1 MLPRMPPSRRTV
13 ALVVPVAGFL
23 LGFGD
28 FVWIKWVP
36 FPFAELGN
44 STATWAVAAFALGW
58 WIRSGAV
65 RAAVA
70 ASVLLIVAVPSYYLA
85 ATLLQDDDLAVIWS
99 PTSIVWMAFGVVAG
113 VVFGVA
119 GIWARAEGW
128 RRVVGTALP
137 VAVFVEEALR
147 FALKTRSGYPGAWWN
162 VAIDLALAALL
173 VVLVGRSARVRL
185 LAAAVAVP
193 LAAAGAV
200 TFAAVAG

>member
-1 MLPRMPPSRRTV
+1 MPPSRRAV

-23 LGFGD
+23 LGFLD

-65 RAAVA
+65 RAALA

-85 ATLLQDDDLAVIWS
+85 ATLLQGDDLAVIWAL
-99 PTSIVWMAFGVVAG
+99 TSFVWMAFGVVAG

-119 GIWARAEGW
+119 GIWARTDGW

-147 FALKTRSGYPGAWWN
+147 FALKSGSYPGAWWN
-162 VAIDLALAALL
+162 VAIDLGLAVLL
-173 VVLVGRSARVRL
+173 VVLIGRSARVRL
-185 LAAAVAVP
+185 LAAAVALP
-193 LAAAGAV
+193 LAWLLYTSDAADD
-200 TFAAVAG
+200 

>member
-1 MLPRMPPSRRTV
+1 MLPRMPPSRRAV

-23 LGFGD
+23 LGFLD

-85 ATLLQDDDLAVIWS
+85 ATLLQGDDLAVIWS

-113 VVFGVA
+113 VVFGVG
-119 GIWARAEGW
+119 GIWARTDGW
-128 RRVVGTALP
+128 RRIVGTALP

-147 FALKTRSGYPGAWWN
+147 FALKSGSYPGAWWN
-162 VAIDLALAALL
+162 VAIDLGLAALL
-173 VVLVGRSARVRL
+173 VALIGRSARVRL
-185 LAAAVAVP
+185 LAAAVALPV
-193 LAAAGAV
+193 AALGAV
-200 TFAAVAG
+200 TLAAVAG

>member
-1 MLPRMPPSRRTV
+1 MPPSRRAV
-13 ALVVPVAGFL
+13 AFVVPVAGFL
-23 LGFGD
+23 LGFLD

-70 ASVLLIVAVPSYYLA
+70 ATVLLIVAVPSYYLA
-85 ATLLQDDDLAVIWS
+85 ATLLQGDDIAVIWAL
-99 PTSIVWMAFGVVAG
+99 TSFVWMAFGVVAG

-119 GIWARAEGW
+119 GIWARADGW

-147 FALKTRSGYPGAWWN
+147 FALKSGSYPGAWWN
-162 VAIDLALAALL
+162 VAIDLGLAALL
-173 VVLVGRSARVRL
+173 VVLIGRSARVRL
-185 LAAAVAVP
+185 LAAAVALP
-193 LAAAGAV
+193 LAAAGAA
-200 TFAAVAG
+200 TFAVVAG

>member
-1 MLPRMPPSRRTV
+1 MPPSRRAV

-58 WIRSGAV
+58 WIRSGAL

-70 ASVLLIVAVPSYYLA
+70 AGVLLIVAVPSYYLA
-85 ATLLQDDDLAVIWS
+85 ATLLQGDDLAVIWS
-99 PTSIVWMAFGVVAG
+99 LTSIVWMAFGIVAG

-128 RRVVGTALP
+128 RGVVGTALP
-137 VAVFVEEALR
+137 AAVFVEEALR
-147 FALKTRSGYPGAWWN
+147 FALKSGSYPGAWWN
-162 VAIDLALAALL
+162 VAIDLGLAVLL
-173 VVLVGRSARVRL
+173 VVLIGRSARMRL
-185 LAAAVAVP
+185 LAAAVALP

-200 TFAAVAG
+200 TFAAVAR

>member
-1 MLPRMPPSRRTV
+1 MPPSRRAV

-23 LGFGD
+23 LGFLD

-65 RAAVA
+65 RAALA

-85 ATLLQDDDLAVIWS
+85 ATLLQGDDLAVIWAL
-99 PTSIVWMAFGVVAG
+99 TSFVWMAFGVVAG

-119 GIWARAEGW
+119 GIWARTDGW

-147 FALKTRSGYPGAWWN
+147 FALKSGSYPGAWWN
-162 VAIDLALAALL
+162 VAIDLGLAVLL
-173 VVLVGRSARVRL
+173 VVLIGRSARVRL
-185 LAAAVAVP
+185 LAAAVALP
-193 LAAAGAV
+193 LAAAGAL
-200 TFAAVAG
+200 TFAAVAGS

>member
-1 MLPRMPPSRRTV
+1 MLRRMPPSRRAV

-23 LGFGD
+23 LGFLD

-36 FPFAELGN
+36 YPFAELGN
-44 STATWAVAAFALGW
+44 STATWAVAAFAMGW

-85 ATLLQDDDLAVIWS
+85 ATLLQGDDLAVIWAV
-99 PTSIVWMAFGVVAG
+99 TSFIWMAFGVVAG

-119 GIWARAEGW
+119 GIWARTDGW

-147 FALKTRSGYPGAWWN
+147 FALKSGSYPGAWWN

-173 VVLVGRSARVRL
+173 VVLIGRSARVRL
-185 LAAAVAVP
+185 LAAAVALPV
-193 LAAAGAV
+193 AALGAL

>member
-1 MLPRMPPSRRTV
+1 MPPSRRAV

-23 LGFGD
+23 LGFLD

-85 ATLLQDDDLAVIWS
+85 ATLLQGDDLAVIWAL
-99 PTSIVWMAFGVVAG
+99 TSFVWMAFGVMAG

-119 GIWARAEGW
+119 GIWARTDGW

-147 FALKTRSGYPGAWWN
+147 FALKSGSYPGAWWN
-162 VAIDLALAALL
+162 VAIDLGLAVLL
-173 VVLVGRSARVRL
+173 VVLIGRSARVRL
-185 LAAAVAVP
+185 LAAAVALP
-193 LAAAGAV
+193 LAAAGAL
-200 TFAAVAG
+200 TFAAVAGS

>member
-1 MLPRMPPSRRTV
+1 MPPSRRAV

-23 LGFGD
+23 LGFLD

-44 STATWAVAAFALGW
+44 STATWAVAAFALGC

-85 ATLLQDDDLAVIWS
+85 ATLLQGDDLAVIWAL
-99 PTSIVWMAFGVVAG
+99 TSFVWMAFGVVAG

-119 GIWARAEGW
+119 GIWARTDGW

-147 FALKTRSGYPGAWWN
+147 FALKSGSYPGAWWN
-162 VAIDLALAALL
+162 VAIDLGLAVLL
-173 VVLVGRSARVRL
+173 VVLIGRSAQVRL
-185 LAAAVAVP
+185 LAAAVALP
-193 LAAAGAV
+193 LAAVGAL
-200 TFAAVAG
+200 TFAAVAGS

>member
-1 MLPRMPPSRRTV
+1 MPPSRRAV
-13 ALVVPVAGFL
+13 ALVAPVAGFL
-23 LGFGD
+23 LGFLD

-36 FPFAELGN
+36 YPFAELGN

-85 ATLLQDDDLAVIWS
+85 ATLLQGDDLAVIWS

-119 GIWARAEGW
+119 GIWARTDGW

-147 FALKTRSGYPGAWWN
+147 FALKSGSYPGAWWN
-162 VAIDLALAALL
+162 VAIDLGLAALL
-173 VVLVGRSARVRL
+173 VVLIGRSARVRL
-185 LAAAVAVP
+185 LAAAVALPV
-193 LAAAGAV
+193 AAIGAL
-200 TFAAVAG
+200 TFSAVAG

>member
-1 MLPRMPPSRRTV
+1 MPPSRRAV

-23 LGFGD
+23 LGFLD

-85 ATLLQDDDLAVIWS
+85 ATLLQGDDLAVIWAL
-99 PTSIVWMAFGVVAG
+99 TSFVWMAFGVVAG

-119 GIWARAEGW
+119 GIWARTDGW

-147 FALKTRSGYPGAWWN
+147 FALKSGSYPGAWWN
-162 VAIDLALAALL
+162 VAIDLGLAVLL
-173 VVLVGRSARVRL
+173 VVLIGRSARVRL
-185 LAAAVAVP
+185 LAAAVALP
-193 LAAAGAV
+193 LAAVGAL
-200 TFAAVAG
+200 TFAAVAGT

>member
-1 MLPRMPPSRRTV
+1 MYAPRMPPSRRAV

-23 LGFGD
+23 LGFLD

-65 RAAVA
+65 RSAVA

-85 ATLLQDDDLAVIWS
+85 ATMLQGDDLAVIWS

-119 GIWARAEGW
+119 GIWARTEGW
-128 RRVVGTALP
+128 RHVVGTALP

-147 FALKTRSGYPGAWWN
+147 FALKSGSYPGAWWN

-173 VVLVGRSARVRL
+173 VVLIGRSARVRL
-185 LAAAVAVP
+185 LAAAVALPV
-193 LAAAGAV
+193 AALGAV

>member
-1 MLPRMPPSRRTV
+1 MPPSRRAV

-23 LGFGD
+23 LGFLD

-44 STATWAVAAFALGW
+44 STATWAVAAFALGC

-85 ATLLQDDDLAVIWS
+85 ATLLQGDDLAVIWAL
-99 PTSIVWMAFGVVAG
+99 TSFVWMAFGVVAG

-119 GIWARAEGW
+119 GIWARTEGW

-147 FALKTRSGYPGAWWN
+147 FALKSGSYPGAWWN
-162 VAIDLALAALL
+162 VAIDLGLAALL
-173 VVLVGRSARVRL
+173 VVLIGRSARVRL
-185 LAAAVAVP
+185 LAAAVALP
-193 LAAAGAV
+193 LAAAGAL
-200 TFAAVAG
+200 TFAAVAGS

>member
-1 MLPRMPPSRRTV
+1 MPPSRRAV

-23 LGFGD
+23 LGFLD

-36 FPFAELGN
+36 YPFAELGN

-85 ATLLQDDDLAVIWS
+85 ATLLQGDDLAVIWS

-119 GIWARAEGW
+119 GIWARTDGW

-147 FALKTRSGYPGAWWN
+147 FALKSGSYPGAWWN
-162 VAIDLALAALL
+162 VAIDLGLAALL
-173 VVLVGRSARVRL
+173 VVLIGRSARVRL
-185 LAAAVAVP
+185 LAAAVALPV
-193 LAAAGAV
+193 AAIGAL
-200 TFAAVAG
+200 TFSAVAG

>member
-1 MLPRMPPSRRTV
+1 MPPSRRAV

-23 LGFGD
+23 LGFLD

-85 ATLLQDDDLAVIWS
+85 ATLLQGDDLAVIWS

-113 VVFGVA
+113 VVFGVG
-119 GIWARAEGW
+119 GIWARTDGW
-128 RRVVGTALP
+128 RRIVGTALP

-147 FALKTRSGYPGAWWN
+147 FALKSGSYPGAWWN
-162 VAIDLALAALL
+162 VAIDLGLAALL
-173 VVLVGRSARVRL
+173 VVLIGRSARVRL
-185 LAAAVAVP
+185 LAAAVALPV
-193 LAAAGAV
+193 AALGAV

>member
-1 MLPRMPPSRRTV
+1 MPPSRRAV

-23 LGFGD
+23 LGFLD

-85 ATLLQDDDLAVIWS
+85 ATLLQGDDLAVIWS

-113 VVFGVA
+113 VVFGVG
-119 GIWARAEGW
+119 GIWARTDGW
-128 RRVVGTALP
+128 RRIVGTALP

-147 FALKTRSGYPGAWWN
+147 FALKSGSYPGAWWN

-173 VVLVGRSARVRL
+173 VVLIGRSARVRL
-185 LAAAVAVP
+185 LAAAVALPV
-193 LAAAGAV
+193 AALGAV

>member
-1 MLPRMPPSRRTV
+1 MPPSRRAV

-23 LGFGD
+23 LGFLD

-85 ATLLQDDDLAVIWS
+85 ATLLQGDDLAVIWAL
-99 PTSIVWMAFGVVAG
+99 TSFVWMAFGVVAG

-119 GIWARAEGW
+119 GIWARTDGW

-147 FALKTRSGYPGAWWN
+147 FALKSGSYPEAWWN
-162 VAIDLALAALL
+162 VAIDLGLAALL
-173 VVLVGRSARVRL
+173 VVLIGRSARVRL
-185 LAAAVAVP
+185 LAAATALP
-193 LAAAGAV
+193 LAALGAL
-200 TFAAVAG
+200 TFTVVAG

>member
-1 MLPRMPPSRRTV
+1 MPPSRRAV

-23 LGFGD
+23 LGFLD

-36 FPFAELGN
+36 YPFAELGN

-85 ATLLQDDDLAVIWS
+85 ATLLQGDDLAVIWS

-119 GIWARAEGW
+119 GIWARTDGW

-147 FALKTRSGYPGAWWN
+147 FALKSGSYPGAWWN
-162 VAIDLALAALL
+162 VAIDLGLAALL
-173 VVLVGRSARVRL
+173 VVLIGRSVRVRL
-185 LAAAVAVP
+185 LAAAVALPV
-193 LAAAGAV
+193 AAIGAL
-200 TFAAVAG
+200 TFSAVAG

>member
-1 MLPRMPPSRRTV
+1 MPPSRRAV

-23 LGFGD
+23 LGFLD

-70 ASVLLIVAVPSYYLA
+70 AGVLLIVAVPSYYLA
-85 ATLLQDDDLAVIWS
+85 ATLLQGDDLAVIWAL
-99 PTSIVWMAFGVVAG
+99 TSFVWMAFGVVAG

-119 GIWARAEGW
+119 GIWARTDGW

-147 FALKTRSGYPGAWWN
+147 FALKSGSYPGAWWN
-162 VAIDLALAALL
+162 VAIDLGLAVLL
-173 VVLVGRSARVRL
+173 VVLIGRSARVRL
-185 LAAAVAVP
+185 LAAAVALP
-193 LAAAGAV
+193 LAAAGAL
-200 TFAAVAG
+200 TFAAVAGS

>member
-1 MLPRMPPSRRTV
+1 MLRRMPPSRRAV

-23 LGFGD
+23 LGFLD

-36 FPFAELGN
+36 YPFAELGN

-70 ASVLLIVAVPSYYLA
+70 ASILLIVAVPSYYLA
-85 ATLLQDDDLAVIWS
+85 ATLLQGDDIAVIWAL
-99 PTSIVWMAFGVVAG
+99 TSFVWMAFGVVAG

-119 GIWARAEGW
+119 GIWARTQGW
-128 RRVVGTALP
+128 RRVVGVALP

-147 FALKTRSGYPGAWWN
+147 FALKSGSYPGAWWN
-162 VAIDLALAALL
+162 VAIDLGLAALL
-173 VVLVGRSARVRL
+173 VVLIGRSARVRL
-185 LAAAVAVP
+185 LAAATALP
-193 LAAAGAV
+193 LAALGAL
-200 TFAAVAG
+200 TFTVVAG

>member
-1 MLPRMPPSRRTV
+1 MPPSRRAV

-23 LGFGD
+23 LGFLD

-85 ATLLQDDDLAVIWS
+85 ATLLQGDDLAVIWAL
-99 PTSIVWMAFGVVAG
+99 TSFVWMAFGVVAG

-119 GIWARAEGW
+119 GIWARTQGW
-128 RRVVGTALP
+128 RRVVGVALP

-147 FALKTRSGYPGAWWN
+147 FALKSGSYPGAWWN
-162 VAIDLALAALL
+162 VAIDLGLAALL
-173 VVLVGRSARVRL
+173 VELSGRSARVRL
-185 LAAAVAVP
+185 LAAATALP
-193 LAAAGAV
+193 LAALGAL
-200 TFAAVAG
+200 TFTVVAG

>member
-1 MLPRMPPSRRTV
+1 MPPSRRAV

-23 LGFGD
+23 LGFLD

-85 ATLLQDDDLAVIWS
+85 ATLLQGDDLAVIWAL
-99 PTSIVWMAFGVVAG
+99 TSFVWMAFGVVAG

-119 GIWARAEGW
+119 GIWARTDGW

-147 FALKTRSGYPGAWWN
+147 FALKSGSYPGAWWN
-162 VAIDLALAALL
+162 VAIDLGLAVLL
-173 VVLVGRSARVRL
+173 VALIGRSARVRL
-185 LAAAVAVP
+185 LAAAVALP
-193 LAAAGAV
+193 LAAAGAL
-200 TFAAVAG
+200 TFAAVAGS

>member
-1 MLPRMPPSRRTV
+1 MPPSRRAV

-23 LGFGD
+23 LGFLD

-36 FPFAELGN
+36 YPFAELGN
-44 STATWAVAAFALGW
+44 STATWAVAAFAMGW

-85 ATLLQDDDLAVIWS
+85 ATLLQGDDLAVIWAV
-99 PTSIVWMAFGVVAG
+99 TSFIWMAFGVVAG

-119 GIWARAEGW
+119 GIWARTDGW

-147 FALKTRSGYPGAWWN
+147 FALKSGSYPGAWWN

-173 VVLVGRSARVRL
+173 VVLIGRSARVRL
-185 LAAAVAVP
+185 LAAAVALPV
-193 LAAAGAV
+193 AALGAL

>member
-1 MLPRMPPSRRTV
+1 MPPSRRAV

-23 LGFGD
+23 LGFLD

-44 STATWAVAAFALGW
+44 STATWAVAAFALGC

-85 ATLLQDDDLAVIWS
+85 ATLLQGDDLAVIWAL
-99 PTSIVWMAFGVVAG
+99 TSFVWMAFGVVAG

-119 GIWARAEGW
+119 GIWARTDGW

-147 FALKTRSGYPGAWWN
+147 FALKSGSSPGAWWN
-162 VAIDLALAALL
+162 VAIDLGLAVLL
-173 VVLVGRSARVRL
+173 VVLIGRSARVRL
-185 LAAAVAVP
+185 LAAAVALP
-193 LAAAGAV
+193 LAAVGAL
-200 TFAAVAG
+200 TFAAVAGS

>member
-1 MLPRMPPSRRTV
+1 MPPSRRAV

-23 LGFGD
+23 LGFLD

-85 ATLLQDDDLAVIWS
+85 ATLLQGDDLAVIWAL
-99 PTSIVWMAFGVVAG
+99 TSFVWMAFGVVAG

-119 GIWARAEGW
+119 GIWARTDGW

-147 FALKTRSGYPGAWWN
+147 FALKSGSYPGAWWN
-162 VAIDLALAALL
+162 VAIDLGLAVLL
-173 VVLVGRSARVRL
+173 VVLIGRSARVRL
-185 LAAAVAVP
+185 LAAAVALP
-193 LAAAGAV
+193 LAAAGAL
-200 TFAAVAG
+200 TFAAVAGS

>member
-1 MLPRMPPSRRTV
+1 MLSRMPPSRRAV
-13 ALVVPVAGFL
+13 ASVVPVAGFL

-44 STATWAVAAFALGW
+44 SSATWAVAAFALGW

-70 ASVLLIVAVPSYYLA
+70 AGALLIVAVPSYYLA
-85 ATLLQDDDLAVIWS
+85 ATLLQGDDLAVIWS
-99 PTSIVWMAFGVVAG
+99 ASSIVWMAFGVVAG

-137 VAVFVEEALR
+137 AAVFVEEALR
-147 FALKTRSGYPGAWWN
+147 FALKSGSYPGAWWN
-162 VAIDLALAALL
+162 VAIDLGLAVLL
-173 VVLVGRSARVRL
+173 VALIGRSARVRL
-185 LAAAVAVP
+185 LAAAVALP

-200 TFAAVAG
+200 TFAAVAR

>member
-1 MLPRMPPSRRTV
+1 MPPSRRAV
-13 ALVVPVAGFL
+13 AFVVPVAGFL
-23 LGFGD
+23 LGFLD
-28 FVWIKWVP
+28 FVWIKRVP

-70 ASVLLIVAVPSYYLA
+70 ASVLLIVAVLSYYLA
-85 ATLLQDDDLAVIWS
+85 ATLLQGDDLAVIWAL
-99 PTSIVWMAFGVVAG
+99 TSFIWMAFGVVAG

-119 GIWARAEGW
+119 GIWARTDGW

-147 FALKTRSGYPGAWWN
+147 FALKSGSYPGAWWN
-162 VAIDLALAALL
+162 VAIDLGLAALL
-173 VVLVGRSARVRL
+173 VVLIGRSARVRL
-185 LAAAVAVP
+185 LAAAVALP
-193 LAAAGAV
+193 LAAAGAL

>member
-1 MLPRMPPSRRTV
+1 MLPRMPPSRRAV

-23 LGFGD
+23 LGFLD

-85 ATLLQDDDLAVIWS
+85 ATLLQGDDLAVIWS

-113 VVFGVA
+113 VVFGVG
-119 GIWARAEGW
+119 GIWARTDGW
-128 RRVVGTALP
+128 RRIVGTALP

-147 FALKTRSGYPGAWWN
+147 FALKSGSYPGAWWN
-162 VAIDLALAALL
+162 VAIDLGLAALP
-173 VVLVGRSARVRL
+173 VVLIGRSARVRL
-185 LAAAVAVP
+185 LAAAVALPV
-193 LAAAGAV
+193 AALGAV

>member
-1 MLPRMPPSRRTV
+1 MPPSRRAV

-23 LGFGD
+23 LGFLD

-85 ATLLQDDDLAVIWS
+85 ATLLQGDDLAVIWAL
-99 PTSIVWMAFGVVAG
+99 TSFVWMACGVVAG

-119 GIWARAEGW
+119 GIWARTEGW

-147 FALKTRSGYPGAWWN
+147 FALKSGSYPGAWWN
-162 VAIDLALAALL
+162 VAIDLGLAVLL
-173 VVLVGRSARVRL
+173 VVLIGRSARVRL
-185 LAAAVAVP
+185 LAAAVALP
-193 LAAAGAV
+193 LAAAGAL
-200 TFAAVAG
+200 TFAAVAGS

>member
-1 MLPRMPPSRRTV
+1 MPPSRRAV

-23 LGFGD
+23 LGFLD

-44 STATWAVAAFALGW
+44 STATWAVAAFALGC

-85 ATLLQDDDLAVIWS
+85 ATLLQGDDLAVIWAL
-99 PTSIVWMAFGVVAG
+99 TSFVWMAFGVVAG

-119 GIWARAEGW
+119 GIWARTDGW

-147 FALKTRSGYPGAWWN
+147 FALKSGSYPGAWWN
-162 VAIDLALAALL
+162 VAIDLGLAVLL
-173 VVLVGRSARVRL
+173 VVLIGRSARVRL
-185 LAAAVAVP
+185 LAAAVALP
-193 LAAAGAV
+193 LAAVGAL
-200 TFAAVAG
+200 TFAAVAGS

>member
-1 MLPRMPPSRRTV
+1 MPPSRRAV

-23 LGFGD
+23 LGFLD

-44 STATWAVAAFALGW
+44 STATWAVAAFALAW

-70 ASVLLIVAVPSYYLA
+70 AGVLLIVAVPSYYLA
-85 ATLLQDDDLAVIWS
+85 ATLLQGDDLAVIWS
-99 PTSIVWMAFGVVAG
+99 STSIVWMAFGVVAG

-119 GIWARAEGW
+119 GIWARTGGW

-147 FALKTRSGYPGAWWN
+147 FALKSGSYPGAWWN
-162 VAIDLALAALL
+162 VAIDLGLAVLL
-173 VVLVGRSARVRL
+173 VALIGRSARVRL
-185 LAAAVAVP
+185 LAAAVALP

-200 TFAAVAG
+200 TFSAVAG

>member
-1 MLPRMPPSRRTV
+1 MPPSRRAV

-23 LGFGD
+23 LGFLD

-36 FPFAELGN
+36 YPFAELGN

-58 WIRSGAV
+58 WVRSGAV

-85 ATLLQDDDLAVIWS
+85 ATLLQGDDLAVIWS

-119 GIWARAEGW
+119 GIWARTDGW
-128 RRVVGTALP
+128 RRGVGTALP

-147 FALKTRSGYPGAWWN
+147 FALKSGSYPGAWWN
-162 VAIDLALAALL
+162 VAIDLGLAALL
-173 VVLVGRSARVRL
+173 VVLIGRSARVRL
-185 LAAAVAVP
+185 LAAAVALPV
-193 LAAAGAV
+193 AAIGAL
-200 TFAAVAG
+200 TFSAVAG